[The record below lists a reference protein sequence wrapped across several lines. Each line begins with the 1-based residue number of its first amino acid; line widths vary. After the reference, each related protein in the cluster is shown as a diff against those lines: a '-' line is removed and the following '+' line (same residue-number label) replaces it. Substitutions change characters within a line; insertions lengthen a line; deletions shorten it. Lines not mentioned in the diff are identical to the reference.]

1 MERDSCGKLQLVY
14 SWCILQANNGEL
26 QLGEKP
32 NKIDKLLKNIKGLDV
47 EMPERDPEEPDL
59 TAEQF
64 NEIRE
69 LTDEVLPD
77 DLVKALGKWQAAH
90 LLLKLKEDELMEGMA
105 ETDKYDNKIR
115 MLKNALI
122 LSALFF
128 FALLIVSLLLKAF
141 RH

>member
-1 MERDSCGKLQLVY
+1 M
-14 SWCILQANNGEL
+14 
-26 QLGEKP
+26 GEKP